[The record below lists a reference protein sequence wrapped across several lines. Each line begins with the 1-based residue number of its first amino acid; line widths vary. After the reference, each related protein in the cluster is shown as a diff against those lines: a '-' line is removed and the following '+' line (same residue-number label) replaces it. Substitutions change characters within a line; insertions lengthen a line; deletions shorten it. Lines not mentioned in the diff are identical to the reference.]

1 MKKLALVSALLS
13 SIIGLNAHAYQT
25 ESFGAYEHIDMDG
38 AKSNS
43 AAISGKYYF
52 KSVQTRSAP
61 LAEAA
66 FLDKAS
72 SIGGGYSY
80 SKIKDDEDLVDFQF
94 NALGLESEIFI
105 PDSQFYVSGALHRTN
120 VKATVHGLGSES
132 DNGNGYEFE
141 AGFLPIN
148 GLLLAVGVADF
159 SESMNPVKIAKYGFV
174 TNFSNAAVVSGE
186 NDDTAV
192 SLRAKYVSEIA
203 GYYTNL
209 EAQTYIGDE
218 TSYRLGAD
226 LYLDPTLSIGLS
238 FADSTADDSDTIFNI
253 RAQKFITPQFALG
266 VGYTTLDDADSY
278 GINGTLRF

>member
-141 AGFLPIN
+141 ASFLPIN
-148 GLLLAVGVADF
+148 GLLLTVGVADF

-192 SLRAKYVSEIA
+192 TLRAKYVSEIA